1 MPTINQIPLDD
12 FERRSQ
18 STLRTSVPRLLE
30 FLSKGLVK
38 ISLIII
44 LMVNQSCYHYRV
56 SSANFDPSTNYNK
69 KTVHSY
75 LWGKVQS
82 RTNGIDVVADN
93 CDALKINMLDEVRVT
108 TSFPYALITVVTLGI
123 WCPIQVE
130 WKCAKPCPREGT
142 IP

>member
-1 MPTINQIPLDD
+1 MKTINQILLCG
-12 FERRSQ
+12 FEGKSQ
-18 STLRTSVPRLLE
+18 AILTKSMPNLLK
-30 FLSKGLVK
+30 FSSKGLIK

-108 TSFPYALITVVTLGI
+108 TSFPYALITVITLGI

>member
-1 MPTINQIPLDD
+1 MPTISQLLLDD

-18 STLRTSVPRLLE
+18 SALRTSVPRLLE
-30 FLSKGLVK
+30 FLSKVLVK

-82 RTNGIDVVADN
+82 RTN
-93 CDALKINMLDEVRVT
+93 
-108 TSFPYALITVVTLGI
+108 
-123 WCPIQVE
+123 
-130 WKCAKPCPREGT
+130 
-142 IP
+142 